1 MKLRF
6 ESKDAL
12 GNKRYLVVA
21 DKNIYLTNPGQ
32 APLSLTFIVE
42 DAAKLQFMLE
52 DLRDANAKPEAYL
65 SVLHMMTKG
74 LRWSVL

>member
-6 ESKDAL
+6 QSQDAL
-12 GNKRYLVVA
+12 GNKRYLVVT
-21 DKNIYLTNPGQ
+21 DQKVYLTNPGQ
-32 APLSLTFIVE
+32 TPLALTFIVE

-52 DLRDANAKPEAYL
+52 DLRDANAKPEDYL
-65 SVLHMMTKG
+65 NVLHMMTKG